1 VVAGVMWTW
10 WRAVLRALCRVM
22 LIALLWLAG
31 SSGADDDAAGM
42 WYVGAVGEGG
52 GRPVTA

>member
-1 VVAGVMWTW
+1 MWTW